1 MAELAELGKQD
12 ETNTEAVADPIFADI
27 QVHAHWVLPAIDEI
41 LKEQPQLTFTAQNVF
56 EACEE
61 GTAVLWV
68 ADEGFVVSS
77 GETDPFTGD
86 RAFLVWLAWA
96 REIGQNCVVKHYSF
110 FAKAAKEAGFK
121 TIEVRTP
128 IPKMEQY
135 LLSEGWDK
143 DTVIYTREL

>member
-1 MAELAELGKQD
+1 MAELAELGKQGV
-12 ETNTEAVADPIFADI
+12 TSTEAVANPIFADI

-41 LKEQPQLTFTAQNVF
+41 LADQPQLTFTAQNVF

-86 RAFLVWLAWA
+86 RAFLIWLAWA
-96 REIGQNCVVKHYSF
+96 RDIGQNCVVKHYSF
-110 FAKAAKEAGFK
+110 FAEAAKDAGFK